1 MWAGPQQKERE
12 FERNVQEKYVEASTN
27 ECDLNQKTMQALD
40 RLADV
45 YATFED
51 TWSNVKNETA
61 EGDLPFVEAEEAMD
75 QLAAAQQHQARFQD
89 LDDAAC
95 ADPDDA
101 SQRTIELKRK
111 ADDAHDR
118 TRSHRERCWRA
129 TKEYMMADDSLGCL
143 AELARD
149 TVSAAHALSCRAS
162 DRDNNE
168 TKFHRKAVEMND
180 EWQARCSRRSSEGPD
195 AAEVVL
201 VEWPQ

>member
-1 MWAGPQQKERE
+1 M
-12 FERNVQEKYVEASTN
+12 
-27 ECDLNQKTMQALD
+27 
-40 RLADV
+40 ADV

-51 TWSNVKNETA
+51 TWSNVENETA
-61 EGDLPFVEAEEAMD
+61 EGDFPFVEADEAMD

-118 TRSHRERCWRA
+118 TRSHRERCWRV
-129 TKEYMMADDSLGCL
+129 TKEHMMADEVHNNSLGCL
-143 AELARD
+143 AELVRD
-149 TVSAAHALSCRAS
+149 TVCATHALPCRVS

-168 TKFHRKAVEMND
+168 TTFLR
-180 EWQARCSRRSSEGPD
+180 
-195 AAEVVL
+195 
-201 VEWPQ
+201 